1 MKQDRKRSSK
11 RKVQAVAARTVQ
23 LPLPVLGVLLDAKS
37 AFFELCIET
46 GRSVLMAM
54 QEADREVLCGE
65 KGRHDSQRRAVRGGS
80 TPQAMFWAEVAAIHG
95 YDGAFESIR
104 RILVPPS
111 ELARYHHEWNAPLEA
126 AYVAARGHGAA
137 AV

>member
-11 RKVQAVAARTVQ
+11 RKVRLLESKTVQ

-65 KGRHDSQRRAVRGGS
+65 KVVTIRSVARYAAVR
-80 TPQAMFWAEVAAIHG
+80 
-95 YDGAFESIR
+95 R
-104 RILVPPS
+104 RV
-111 ELARYHHEWNAPLEA
+111 
-126 AYVAARGHGAA
+126 G
-137 AV
+137 